1 MKFINK
7 ICYKEFLLV
16 VFEYFQTLNL
26 KLFIFEVGLP
36 FLFSATI
43 ILYNR
48 FEPSFHIGVESFIG
62 VILNI
67 VGVLLGFSIALL
79 TILATADSSRTNELR
94 TYKTEQEIWSKKI
107 SLFELLLLGFT
118 YTIFLEIVV
127 VLVSI
132 SYPFIFNNFKFP
144 RLFLDFGFGIYMT
157 TVFHIFFILIRNI
170 IEIYNIFT
178 KPLDSME
185 NE

>member
-1 MKFINK
+1 MKLINK
-7 ICYKEFLLV
+7 LFYKEFFLV

-26 KLFIFEVGLP
+26 KIFIFEIGLP
-36 FLFSATI
+36 FLFSASI

-48 FEPSFHIGVESFIG
+48 FEPTFYIGVDNFIS

-79 TILATADSSRTNELR
+79 TILATADSGRTNELR
-94 TYKTEQEIWSKKI
+94 SHKTKQEIWGKKI

-127 VLVSI
+127 VLISI
-132 SYPFIFNNFKFP
+132 TYPFIFDNFKFP
-144 RLFLDFGFGIYMT
+144 RTFLDIGFGIYLT
-157 TVFHIFFILIRNI
+157 TVFHIFFTLIRNI
-170 IEIYNIFT
+170 IEIYNVFT
-178 KPLDSME
+178 KPLDTKQ
-185 NE
+185 ND

>member
-1 MKFINK
+1 MMKIINK
-7 ICYKEFLLV
+7 LFYREFFLV

-26 KLFIFEVGLP
+26 KLFIFEILLP
-36 FLFSATI
+36 FLFSTLI
-43 ILYNR
+43 IIYNR
-48 FEPSFHIGVESFIG
+48 CEPAFNIGAENFIS
-62 VILNI
+62 VIVNI
-67 VGVLLGFSIALL
+67 IGVLLGFSIALL
-79 TILATADSSRTNELR
+79 TILATADSGRTNELR
-94 TYKTEQEIWSKKI
+94 THKTKQEIWGKQI

-144 RLFLDFGFGIYMT
+144 RIFLDFGFGIYMT

-170 IEIYNIFT
+170 IEIYNVFT
-178 KPLDSME
+178 KPLDK
-185 NE
+185 